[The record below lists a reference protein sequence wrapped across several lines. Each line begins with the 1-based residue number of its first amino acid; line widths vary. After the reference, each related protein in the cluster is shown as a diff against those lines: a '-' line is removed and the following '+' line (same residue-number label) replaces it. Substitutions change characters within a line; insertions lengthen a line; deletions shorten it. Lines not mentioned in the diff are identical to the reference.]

1 MGMKNKTLNET
12 LQNIILLAN
21 QTVAN
26 HFEHFNLSIEQIKN
40 IIENKTD
47 GVDEHEYRTI
57 NQFNDAFMWVLVSD
71 EKLAF
76 DKIKDIHQKVA
87 HKIAL
92 NAGEFALFDRKVSS
106 NELDTICIPPKNED
120 LAKREFD
127 TLINLLSKE
136 NNVQIKKEKIM
147 SYFIEEITE
156 QWFHDANKRTSL
168 LVANKLLLDYVK
180 GERISLIIDFDNKQF
195 DDLLAKVYINK
206 FVYANKYT
214 SAINELNKFLVNSIT
229 EYDSKEL
236 NDQINL
242 FKTELNSLSDIF
254 LTTNDN

>member
-1 MGMKNKTLNET
+1 MDMKDKTFNET
-12 LQNIILLAN
+12 LQNIILLVN
-21 QTVAN
+21 KTVAN
-26 HFEHFNLSIEQIKN
+26 NFEHFNLSAEQIEN
-40 IIENKTD
+40 IIENKAE
-47 GVDEHEYRTI
+47 GVEDLEYRTI
-57 NQFNDAFMWVLVSD
+57 NQFNDAFMWVLVAD
-71 EKLAF
+71 EKLSF
-76 DKIKDIHQKVA
+76 GKIKDVHKKVA

-106 NELDTICIPPKNED
+106 EEANTICVPPKNED
-120 LAKREFD
+120 LAKREFN

-136 NNVQIKKEKIM
+136 KDEQIKKEKIM
-147 SYFIEEITE
+147 DHFTKEITE